1 MVEDLEFFRNMA
13 KRVYDTMTQDV
24 SDVLTNKQKQLLDKY
39 QQAISLC
46 TDKTME
52 TIDELYQ
59 YAPNFDF
66 EQYYENPNYLNL
78 MFPLPQVKR
87 WIHLNVLSKM

>member
-13 KRVYDTMTQDV
+13 KRVYETMAQDV

-39 QQAISLC
+39 QEASLLC
-46 TDKTME
+46 ADKTMKA
-52 TIDELYQ
+52 IDEIYQ
-59 YAPNFDF
+59 YSQNFDF
-66 EQYYENPNYLNL
+66 EQYYKNPDYLMQ

-87 WIHLNVLSKM
+87 